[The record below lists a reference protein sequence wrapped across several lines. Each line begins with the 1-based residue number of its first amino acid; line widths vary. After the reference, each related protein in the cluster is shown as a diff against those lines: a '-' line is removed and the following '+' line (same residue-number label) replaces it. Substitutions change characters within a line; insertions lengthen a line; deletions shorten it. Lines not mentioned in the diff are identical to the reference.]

1 MMKNSVVKI
10 MVLGTGLCLLAMPVL
25 GFKEEDLEKLRR
37 TNECIRCDLSGA
49 DLSYA
54 NLQGA
59 VLLNTQL
66 DFTDLTEAKFR
77 NTVMPDGQRVFKDC

>member
-1 MMKNSVVKI
+1 MKKNSVVKI

-49 DLSYA
+49 DLRSAKLSRA
-54 NLQGA
+54 NLRSSNLSGA
-59 VLLNTQL
+59 NLRGAALN
-66 DFTDLTEAKFR
+66 EV
-77 NTVMPDGQRVFKDC
+77 N